1 MPDKKIDYKKEYKEL
16 YMPKQ
21 KPMIVDVPAI
31 SFLMINGKGDPN
43 DDAYANAVSALYA
56 MSYTIKMSK
65 NGEHKPRGY
74 FEYVVPPLEGLW
86 WTDGPFELFE
96 RKDWLWTSMI
106 RQPEFVTQDIFEW
119 ALETCKKKK
128 PDVDFAG
135 IRLENFT
142 EGLCV
147 QIMHLGPYAEEPAS
161 IEKMHALIKEEGYI
175 DVTSDIRKH
184 HEIYLS
190 DPRKT
195 EPAKLKTVV
204 RHPIEKTKQ

>member
-1 MPDKKIDYKKEYKEL
+1 MPEKKMDYKKEHKEL

-65 NGEHKPRGY
+65 NGEHKPKDY

-86 WTDGPFELFE
+86 WTNGPFELFE

-106 RQPEFVTQDIFEW
+106 RQPEFVTQDIVEW

-128 PDVDFAG
+128 PEIDFTS
-135 IRLENFT
+135 IRLESFT

-161 IEKMHALIKEEGYI
+161 IEKMHALIKEEGYT

-195 EPAKLKTVV
+195 EPTKLKTVV
-204 RHPIEKTKQ
+204 RHPIEKKK

>member
-1 MPDKKIDYKKEYKEL
+1 MPEQKIDYKKEYKEL
-16 YMPKQ
+16 YRPKQ
-21 KPMIVDVPAI
+21 KPMIIDVPAI
-31 SFLMINGKGDPN
+31 SFLMIDGKGDPN
-43 DDAYANAVSALYA
+43 DEAYANAVSALYA

-65 NGEHKPRGY
+65 NGEHKPKGY

-96 RKDWLWTSMI
+96 RSDWLWTSMI
-106 RQPEFVTQDIFEW
+106 RQPEFVTQEIVTW

-128 PDVDFAG
+128 PEINFTGV
-135 IRLENFT
+135 RLETFT

-147 QIMHLGPYAEEPAS
+147 QIMHLGPYADEPANV
-161 IEKMHALIKEEGYI
+161 EKMHAFIKEEGYK

-190 DPRKT
+190 DPRKV

-204 RHPIEKTKQ
+204 RHPIEKI